1 MLSFNANRYS
11 ERYFKAYGLIL
22 FQVLFLMGCGS
33 TQSVPDSPAAEFAQ
47 HGTVTESIHTEKYT
61 YICIQSGNELY
72 WLASNALQVEAGDE
86 LSYEGGLLMRDFY
99 SPTLDRTFPAILF
112 VNRAWVSSES
122 ATPIERARGLPSG
135 HPLIPNDFLLPTRPG
150 VPDTPELGS
159 LPRLQD
165 GQTLSELFSNS
176 KKFAGTRVRV
186 IGKVM
191 KINHTIMGKNW
202 IHLEDGTGDQGAYD
216 LTVTSS
222 ESVAVGSV
230 VVAEGIFST
239 NKSFN
244 TGYYIPLLLEDA
256 VFSTVGVGAELIDEG
271 HLVTSGR

>member
-1 MLSFNANRYS
+1 MFSFNDNKYS
-11 ERYFKAYGLIL
+11 KAYCLIL
-22 FQVLFLMGCGS
+22 FPVLFLIGCGS
-33 TQSVPDSPAAEFAQ
+33 TQSAPDSPAAEFAQ

-61 YICIQSGNELY
+61 YVVIQSGKESH
-72 WLASNALQVEAGDE
+72 WLASNAIQVEAGDE
-86 LSYEGGLLMRDFY
+86 LSYEGGLVMRDFY

-112 VNRAWVSSES
+112 VNRAWVSNKST
-122 ATPIERARGLPSG
+122 TPIERARGLPSG
-135 HPLIPNDFLLPTRPG
+135 HPLIPNDILSSTRSI
-150 VPDTPELGS
+150 VPDAPELGS

-191 KINHTIMGKNW
+191 KINLNIMGKNW
-202 IHLEDGTGDQGAYD
+202 IHLEDGTGDQGVYD
-216 LTVTSS
+216 LTITSS
-222 ESVAVGSV
+222 ESVPVGSV
-230 VVAEGIFST
+230 VIAEGILST

-256 VFSTVGVGAELIDEG
+256 VFSTIGAGTELIDESRP
-271 HLVTSGR
+271 VTSGR